1 MFDDLPPLSHEEQ
14 QKAVEKIQ
22 ELMAEGIGTAQAIKM
37 VAEEIRAEAAK
48 QQQKQTQL
56 SNKYTEEQGTALFLY
71 LYILMHYNG
80 ISYQQAYSSVLA
92 YRP

>member
-22 ELMAEGIGTAQAIKM
+22 ELMAEGISTAQAIKM

-48 QQQKQTQL
+48 QQ
-56 SNKYTEEQGTALFLY
+56 
-71 LYILMHYNG
+71 
-80 ISYQQAYSSVLA
+80 
-92 YRP
+92 